1 MLSFPV
7 DKLSAVVML
16 TLLGESAAALSV
28 GAASIESQLGAPLRA
43 TIPLQGTAAL
53 TGEQLIV
60 ELTGAAGRSA
70 GPSAGRSA
78 DGDTLT
84 AWHYGLR
91 FEPVIDGDTGVIRVT
106 SKAPVTEP
114 YVNFVMNV
122 RWPAGSLMREYTL
135 LLEPPAAESAAS
147 GRVLQASAAQR
158 QRAAALPAAAAVVTF
173 DSALVTRPGDS
184 LWRLASRLPR
194 PEGTSIHQAMN
205 ALYQLNPQAF
215 VGGDP
220 ARMRALVPLRA
231 PSADEVAAAPR
242 RLRAQTPL
250 TDEAPAAIAHS
261 ARAAPTHPGL
271 QDAASEA
278 TPAPG
283 NPPAP
288 EARDDS
294 LADQLAGIKAGVA
307 VVESG
312 KVRARADIDELE
324 QHLQRLV
331 SQYEAMSARARA
343 LERQSLQRPA
353 APPPAGSARTA
364 LAPAV
369 AAAPAPAGKA
379 GAAEFSLLLSVI
391 GGFGALGYAGGRR
404 LPHPRHQP
412 RAGAAAGHSG
422 RSPGAGWRRLL
433 TRFRRARPTGS
444 ATYENPHRGPCAS
457 ALEPAGTAATP
468 RPERSERELR
478 EAILRHPLRSELKL
492 ELLRSY
498 AASGQRA
505 RFENL
510 ARSALAQAPA
520 LASDIDALRSASSFA
535 A

>member
-16 TLLGESAAALSV
+16 TLLCESAAALSV

-43 TIPLQGTAAL
+43 TIPLKGTAAL
-53 TGEQLIV
+53 AGEQLIV

-70 GPSAGRSA
+70 SPSASPSASRSASRSA
-78 DGDTLT
+78 DGGTLT
-84 AWHYGLR
+84 PWHYGLR

-106 SKAPVTEP
+106 SKAPVSEP

-242 RLRAQTPL
+242 RLRAPAPL
-250 TDEAPAAIAHS
+250 ADEAPAAIAHS
-261 ARAAPTHPGL
+261 ARAAPAHPGL
-271 QDAASEA
+271 QGTASEA

-288 EARDDS
+288 EARDGS

-312 KVRARADIDELE
+312 KLRTRADIDELE

-343 LERQSLQRPA
+343 LERQALQRPA
-353 APPPAGSARTA
+353 APPPAGTARPA
-364 LAPAV
+364 LAPA
-369 AAAPAPAGKA
+369 PASADPA

-404 LPHPRHQP
+404 LPSG
-412 RAGAAAGHSG
+412 GAAAARQRA
-422 RSPGAGWRRLL
+422 RSPGAGWRQLL

-444 ATYENPHRGPCAS
+444 ATYENPHRGPCAT

-468 RPERSERELR
+468 RPQRSERELR